1 MLIPFSHI
9 AHTGPML
16 AQIAFRAPDSL
27 LDPRIPVALL
37 GVLLL
42 GWGARLYKMAI
53 AAPGFVLGVGLV
65 LHFTTGMTPTIAL
78 AAVVAGLAGWP
89 RLGLPAATVAAYRHH
104 ADAAV
109 RAAYVRAALVA
120 GQADAG
126 LVTEAVVDDAP
137 EVRAAVVPALDVPGL
152 LRLRD
157 DAVTEVRLA
166 AYAALVARDEIVG
179 IDALL
184 PRLATSSSEERLRLL
199 GVWAGRAATP

>member
-1 MLIPFSHI
+1 MRGAAID
-9 AHTGPML
+9 AL
-16 AQIAFRAPDSL
+16 ATDGSAATTR
-27 LDPRIPVALL
+27 
-37 GVLLL
+37 VLLRRL
-42 GWGARLYKMAI
+42 RDRDVSVRAR
-53 AAPGFVLGVGLV
+53 
-65 LHFTTGMTPTIAL
+65 
-78 AAVVAGLAGWP
+78 AVVALVGRPAALGALRQLDDTAAEIAAARAAGWP